1 MPNDVRAAMVLY
13 SIKHTI
19 VMGPNILL
27 RSITPPVLFSSTA
40 QDGVRSELDYL
51 KLSKVASTSRAGDV
65 AARTEAR
72 AMMEGFVPSGRFHAR
87 GGGEEEKEG
96 EGTGHKATPAPFHK

>member
-27 RSITPPVLFSSTA
+27 RSITPPALFSSAA
-40 QDGVRSELDYL
+40 QNGVSSE
-51 KLSKVASTSRAGDV
+51 
-65 AARTEAR
+65 E
-72 AMMEGFVPSGRFHAR
+72 
-87 GGGEEEKEG
+87 
-96 EGTGHKATPAPFHK
+96 